1 MSGTGE
7 DMKHIEDIKKKFSLN
22 GMPCHRYIIRHLASQ
37 KDILIFE
44 KIFVETFL
52 SYEYCIED
60 IEKCL
65 CLLPQYIQPN
75 SPISGQQ
82 FDIMGKF
89 SLSDNIVYNL
99 CLDSS
104 IPKYKNCS
112 AYYKTIDEYCHACQL
127 CPYSAKYKNSL
138 QMEELQLVRFAFSS
152 PAHYEIVKKSHI
164 KITHFKSVEDV
175 MNVCA
180 SAKEPLLYPLSKNLY
195 KVLSATA
202 DKYFQST
209 QANCAF
215 DYKIRSKIASDIL
228 KTHLPSECYQ
238 HNWIEKIIDIWEES
252 FFNTPVCNENTA
264 QQYIDALLHREKYAQ
279 LKKHPVKAKKT
290 DAEQTNIDIPPSTH
304 LVGLNEYIKQMQ
316 LDPDLTEPIPTTD
329 DTTDHL
335 PPVLDEDCSMPIN
348 PLPVQDTI
356 TPTEEISSC
365 SSGNGIPLHEAECQD
380 NVDPQI
386 TERTLNLSA
395 DYIEIIEK
403 NDTLYE
409 TAIPIKSHTI
419 PPYSSAPF
427 QIEKLNMGE
436 NLIYFPKVHDYELEA
451 CSVSLDTRNA
461 LILSKFETAIM
472 STKRMAIEI
481 IKNEHDQRMILVW
494 VPSLRTFFHSTLT
507 DPFSSE
513 VIFSLISR
521 RSILKITYS
530 PYLLCSM
537 IYHIGSGQVR
547 NLQSLQTM
555 HDLVATDNFDFIS
568 SMRSNGITAAIP
580 GMHFKSKRMVT
591 SEVFLY
597 MPFYSTVYRKM
608 CRLLKSQ
615 NCEDTYETHSR
626 INEFLGA
633 SYDLQYYFTGLNKD
647 FLFFMPRPLFIKFTP
662 VDMRHLSQSGYVVT
676 YDLDY
681 LENPKQP
688 VLSQVLYLL
697 CSTGRL
703 RNLSVQLIEY
713 FEKKIVL
720 FVTEIDYEY
729 FTDLMTHTLFDIS
742 SQLPFEV
749 TFHTAQLHVSL

>member
-1 MSGTGE
+1 MR
-7 DMKHIEDIKKKFSLN
+7 HIEDIKKNFSLN
-22 GMPCHRYIIRHLASQ
+22 GMPCHRYIIRHLTSQ

-75 SPISGQQ
+75 SPICDQQ
-82 FDIMGKF
+82 FDLMGEF
-89 SLSDNIVYNL
+89 SLSDSLVYNL
-99 CLDSS
+99 CLDNS

-112 AYYKTIDEYCHACQL
+112 AYYKTIDEACHACQL
-127 CPYSAKYKNSL
+127 CPYSVKYKNSL
-138 QMEELQLVRFAFSS
+138 RTEELQLVRFAFSS
-152 PAHYEIVKKSHI
+152 PAHYEMVKSSHI

-180 SAKEPLLYPLSKNLY
+180 SAKGPLLYPLSKNLY

-202 DKYFQST
+202 DKYFQSP

-228 KTHLPSECYQ
+228 KNHLPGECYQ
-238 HNWIEKIIDIWEES
+238 HGWINKIIDIWEEDTFS
-252 FFNTPVCNENTA
+252 IPVCDENTA
-264 QQYIDALLHREKYAQ
+264 QQYINALLHREKYVQ
-279 LKKHPVKAKKT
+279 LKKHDTKVKKSDIKQTDINISQSAHPVNLT
-290 DAEQTNIDIPPSTH
+290 
-304 LVGLNEYIKQMQ
+304 EYIKQMQ
-316 LDPDLTEPIPTTD
+316 SDPTETVPTADNTAAPPLSIPEEGCSTPDDPLPAQKEAAVPVEEVSSGSSSYDTSQTKKYNDNEESKTAEPIFD
-329 DTTDHL
+329 
-335 PPVLDEDCSMPIN
+335 
-348 PLPVQDTI
+348 
-356 TPTEEISSC
+356 
-365 SSGNGIPLHEAECQD
+365 
-380 NVDPQI
+380 
-386 TERTLNLSA
+386 LSA
-395 DYIEIIEK
+395 DHIEIVEK
-403 NDTLYE
+403 NDTIYE

-427 QIEKLNMGE
+427 QIEKLDMNG
-436 NLIYFPKVHDYELEA
+436 NLIYFPKVHDYELES

-472 STKRMAIEI
+472 SAKRMTIEI
-481 IKNEHDQRMILVW
+481 IENDHDQRMILIW

-507 DPFSSE
+507 EPLSAE
-513 VIFSLISR
+513 IIFSLISR
-521 RSILKITYS
+521 RSVLKITYS
-530 PYLLCSM
+530 PYLLYSM
-537 IYHIGSGQVR
+537 IYHIGNGQVR

-555 HDLVATDNFDFIS
+555 HDLVSTDNFDFIS

-633 SYDLQYYFTGLNKD
+633 SYDLQYYFTGINKN
-647 FLFFMPRPLFIKFTP
+647 FLFYMPRPLFIKISP
-662 VDMRHLSQSGYVVT
+662 VDMRCLSQSGYVVT
-676 YDLDY
+676 YDMDY

-703 RNLSVQLIEY
+703 RNLSLQLIDY

-720 FVTEIDYEY
+720 FVTETDYEY
-729 FTDLMTHTLFDIS
+729 FTDLMTHALFDIS
-742 SQLPFEV
+742 AQLPFEI
-749 TFHTAQLHVSL
+749 TFHTTQLHITL